1 MVDQVIHL
9 VLQFSRGAL
18 MAKCNVKS
26 AYCNAPV
33 HPSDHYLLG
42 TKWRNQYY
50 VDLALPFDLHSV
62 PCVLNL
68 IADMVEW
75 ILVHSYHIP
84 ALLHYFDDFITTAP
98 HSPDLQ
104 QHLHNLSTTLAVR
117 KQLGLPLYLGKYEG
131 PATVLVVLGFEL
143 DSVNQAAC
151 LPADKLLALQGLISL
166 CLPQKCST
174 VNRGQ

>member
-1 MVDQVIHL
+1 
-9 VLQFSRGAL
+9 

-26 AYCNAPV
+26 AYRNAPV

-42 TKWRNQYY
+42 TKWHNQYY

-84 ALLHYFDDFITTAP
+84 ALLHYLDDFITTAP
-98 HSPDLQ
+98 HSPDSQ
-104 QHLHNLSTTLAVR
+104 QHLHN
-117 KQLGLPLYLGKYEG
+117 
-131 PATVLVVLGFEL
+131 
-143 DSVNQAAC
+143 
-151 LPADKLLALQGLISL
+151 
-166 CLPQKCST
+166 
-174 VNRGQ
+174 

>member
-26 AYCNAPV
+26 AYRNAPV

-42 TKWRNQYY
+42 TKWCNQYY
-50 VDLALPFDLHSV
+50 IDLALPFDLHSV

-84 ALLHYFDDFITTAP
+84 ALLRYLDDFITTAP
-98 HSPDLQ
+98 PLPGLAATLVQLKYRASSLQ
-104 QHLHNLSTTLAVR
+104 TARPASLSGEVR
-117 KQLGLPLYLGKYEG
+117 RPCN
-131 PATVLVVLGFEL
+131 
-143 DSVNQAAC
+143 SAC
-151 LPADKLLALQGLISL
+151 SIGI
-166 CLPQKCST
+166 
-174 VNRGQ
+174 

>member
-26 AYCNAPV
+26 AYRNVPV

-50 VDLALPFDLHSV
+50 VDLALPFDLHSA
-62 PCVLNL
+62 PCFLNL
-68 IADMVEW
+68 IPDTVEW

-84 ALLHYFDDFITTAP
+84 ALLYYLDNLITNA
-98 HSPDLQ
+98 
-104 QHLHNLSTTLAVR
+104 
-117 KQLGLPLYLGKYEG
+117 
-131 PATVLVVLGFEL
+131 
-143 DSVNQAAC
+143 
-151 LPADKLLALQGLISL
+151 LPAPLSGLETLLAQLEYCASSLQTARPASPSGEVPRPCNSA
-166 CLPQKCST
+166 CSIG
-174 VNRGQ
+174 V